1 MAAPPTRDGPRVNE
15 EIRIP
20 QVRLIDQDG
29 EMQGVLTVRE
39 AMQRAFAVGLD
50 LVEIS
55 PNADPPV
62 CKILDFGKF
71 KYEQQK
77 KRNEAKKKQKV
88 IEIKEI
94 KVRPNIDENDYQVK
108 MRAMKSFIE
117 EGDKVK
123 VTLRFRGREM
133 AHQDIGVRVLERIR
147 AEMDTDVQGGANAA
161 DGKPPDGDGA
171 VAEVAAGRRVHP
183 RRGSAIRSSHWT
195 PGHISAAHLANKS
208 QRPPHWSSQSDI
220 SSSGDPRQKQSFQVR
235 WQRNSSWDHSACEW
249 FDTTPIDGEITS
261 AR

>member
-1 MAAPPTRDGPRVNE
+1 MPAAPSRDGPRVNE
-15 EIRIP
+15 DIRVP

-29 EMQGVLTVRE
+29 EMQGVMTARE
-39 AMQRAFAVGLD
+39 AIQRAYSVGLD
-50 LVEIS
+50 LLEIS

-77 KRNEAKKKQKV
+77 KKNEAKKRQKV

-108 MRAMKSFIE
+108 LRAMKSFIE

-133 AHQDIGVRVLERIR
+133 AHQDIGVKVLERIR
-147 AEMDTDVQGGANAA
+147 
-161 DGKPPDGDGA
+161 GDM
-171 VAEVAAGRRVHP
+171 EVATKVEQMP
-183 RRGSAIRSSHWT
+183 KME
-195 PGHISAAHLANKS
+195 N
-208 QRPPHWSSQSDI
+208 
-220 SSSGDPRQKQSFQVR
+220 RQMVMVLSPK
-235 WQRNSSWDHSACEW
+235 
-249 FDTTPIDGEITS
+249 
-261 AR
+261 